1 MKDKL
6 LKGIIKEN
14 PIFVFLLGMCPALAT
29 TKSLESAI
37 GMGLLVTFVL
47 MCSNLVISLMKKII
61 PNEIRIP
68 AYVVIIATFV
78 TIVKMLSD
86 AYLPELAESLGVFIP
101 LITVNCLILGRAESF
116 ASKNNP
122 LDSLIDGL
130 SYGLGYGLALSIIA
144 LFRELIGTGAIAYGN
159 YFPFGIVGEIRLFKE
174 FYAVSLL
181 VESPGAFLCLGI
193 ILAVI
198 SKYKL
203 IKNKKEA
210 VK

>member
-29 TKSLESAI
+29 TKSLEGAI

-47 MCSNLVISLMKKII
+47 MCSNLVISLMKKLI

-68 AYVVIIATFV
+68 SYVVIIATFV
-78 TIVKMLSD
+78 TIVKMLTD

-116 ASKNNP
+116 ASKNKP
-122 LDSLIDGL
+122 LDSLLDGL

-144 LFRELIGTGAIAYGN
+144 FCRELIGTGAISYGN
-159 YFPFGIVGEIRLFKE
+159 YLPLGIVGEIRLFKE

-181 VESPGAFLCLGI
+181 VESPGAFICLGI

-198 SKYKL
+198 AKYRIL
-203 IKNKKEA
+203 KNKKED